1 MKTATQELTE
11 EHDGILLSLDVIE
24 KMAKLAKD
32 NKNLEFN
39 DVESILEFL
48 QVFADKCHHGKEEG
62 LLFPALEK
70 LGIGNENGP
79 IGVMLSEHVEGRG
92 FIKDMVNSTANK
104 TLDKNKF
111 AVAATSYVNLMRTH
125 IRKENQILFPMGE
138 QNLSDA
144 EQKEL
149 LEAFDNH
156 ERTMIGEGKHEEF
169 HKMLDRFE
177 AKYLK

>member
-1 MKTATQELTE
+1 
-11 EHDGILLSLDVIE
+11 
-24 KMAKLAKD
+24 
-32 NKNLEFN
+32 
-39 DVESILEFL
+39 
-48 QVFADKCHHGKEEG
+48 
-62 LLFPALEK
+62 
-70 LGIGNENGP
+70 
-79 IGVMLSEHVEGRG
+79 MLSEHVEGRG